1 MWESTDGGDTAGGA
15 AGTEAEV
22 KPNAACQSV
31 LDATGIVSGISAVGI
46 ASGKK
51 KNKLYSTFRNKTFI
65 SWSRHVLLFLVRFH

>member
-1 MWESTDGGDTAGGA
+1 MVIATAGGA

-46 ASGKK
+46 ASGNRKN
-51 KNKLYSTFRNKTFI
+51 NKLYSHFQNKIFI
-65 SWSRHVLLFLVRFH
+65 S

>member
-1 MWESTDGGDTAGGA
+1 MWESTDGGATAGGA

-51 KNKLYSTFRNKTFI
+51 EQQTLFHFQKQNFHFIIKTC
-65 SWSRHVLLFLVRFH
+65 LLFLVRFS